1 MKRLLW
7 CSLLLLLIA
16 CKDSGKASC
25 DNVTR
30 FLEFYAKNYDKIYAD
45 EGFDYAPKYRVNFN
59 KVAQLAQRLEL
70 ETYFTD
76 NFRQTFQERYQKAD
90 QQLRF
95 QPQSDGPIDGF
106 EADAFLKTQDVGKF
120 GNLLR
125 NALVERFLKPRCYV
139 GIAQNSSSHLRVLA
153 GHLLQFGTTQKA

>member
-106 EADAFLKTQDVGKF
+106 EADAFLKTQDVDAVLDAVGKGDFKCTASGSAVAVAFPF
-120 GNLLR
+120 GHT
-125 NALVERFLKPRCYV
+125 LVFEMEDGKIDQIDLK
-139 GIAQNSSSHLRVLA
+139 Q
-153 GHLLQFGTTQKA
+153 